1 MSVANLLLN
10 NKFVFRPV
18 NTKYLLIIQVVSY
31 NAPFFTTWFC
41 TNWTV
46 LFFPLYF
53 ICRLIST
60 KCESPGNIM
69 QESVRNFRDKGF
81 TAGKHNENKEV
92 VNSIYKH
99 CFMSLQVQ
107 VTADIRNRWK

>member
-1 MSVANLLLN
+1 MH
-10 NKFVFRPV
+10 
-18 NTKYLLIIQVVSY
+18 LLITQVVSY

-53 ICRLIST
+53 IFCLIST
-60 KCESPGNIM
+60 KCKSPGNIL

-81 TAGKHNENKEV
+81 TAGKLKTLH
-92 VNSIYKH
+92 
-99 CFMSLQVQ
+99 SLNAI
-107 VTADIRNRWK
+107 VTQSKIAHLSVILQLSSKI

>member
-1 MSVANLLLN
+1 MSPISTRH
-10 NKFVFRPV
+10 F
-18 NTKYLLIIQVVSY
+18 LITQVVSY

-53 ICRLIST
+53 ICCLITT
-60 KCESPGNIM
+60 KCKSPGNIL

-81 TAGKHNENKEV
+81 TAGKLKTYGAAYIAFTEIYIL
-92 VNSIYKH
+92 VNVCNI
-99 CFMSLQVQ
+99 
-107 VTADIRNRWK
+107 VT